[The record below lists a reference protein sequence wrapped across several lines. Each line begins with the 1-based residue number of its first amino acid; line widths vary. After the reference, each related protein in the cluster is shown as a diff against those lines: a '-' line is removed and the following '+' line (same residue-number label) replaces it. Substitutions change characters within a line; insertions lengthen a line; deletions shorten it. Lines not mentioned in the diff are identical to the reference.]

1 MGGVRISR
9 KVGIAG
15 ERNHRVTVTT
25 MLVNGRPQVRL
36 RLRDGA
42 GEASKATDRIDL
54 TVANADAM
62 MAAIRAAIETA
73 ELDPALDEIPL
84 LVSPPRR
91 VRA

>member
-9 KVGIAG
+9 KLGIAG

-42 GEASKATDRIDL
+42 GEASKATDRINL
-54 TVANADAM
+54 TVTNANAM
-62 MAAIRAAIETA
+62 IAAIRVAIETA
-73 ELDPALDEIPL
+73 ELDPALNDIPL
-84 LVSPPRR
+84 LVSQSRR
-91 VRA
+91 GRA

>member
-9 KVGIAG
+9 KVGIVG

-73 ELDPALDEIPL
+73 ELDPASDDSSLPM
-84 LVSPPRR
+84 SPSRR
-91 VRA
+91 GRA

>member
-1 MGGVRISR
+1 MGGVRISH

-15 ERNHRVTVTT
+15 ERNHRATITC
-25 MLVNGRPQVRL
+25 MLVNGRAQVRL

-73 ELDPALDEIPL
+73 ELDPALDNSSLP
-84 LVSPPRR
+84 VSPSRR
-91 VRA
+91 GRA